1 MSISKKD
8 HCIKDKNLRKSL
20 HVSNKN
26 HLPRF
31 WSTSKRG
38 IKYKA
43 VMRNRKTGKSENV
56 QIVGLYK
63 NYILVNTS
71 SGKTCLCK
79 RIPSYKNSKNRII
92 RLSYIDDFPPAEIK
106 VPMPPVTKP
115 SKQNK

>member
-1 MSISKKD
+1 MSIKKK
-8 HCIKDKNLRKSL
+8 HCIKDMNFKKNLY
-20 HVSNKN
+20 VFDMD

-31 WSTSKRG
+31 WSTSKKS
-38 IKYKA
+38 IKSRA
-43 VMRNRKTGKSENV
+43 VMHNRKTGKSENV

-79 RIPSYKNSKNRII
+79 WIPSYKNSKNRII